1 MSEPTI
7 LADLLP
13 MIPGLQVVT
22 AVHVAHERVVHE
34 RIDPQ
39 HAIVENNL
47 ARKGVWSTDPDRSSG
62 PTRDVLRI
70 ETEDV
75 VGQLI
80 MESSMGRLSTTE
92 MELVSWVFARWMGQR
107 ERQDAFIHTSLREI
121 AEAFE
126 TVWGGSRARFI
137 KDMLRRIHGVR
148 FDAEVQETVTDKKTG
163 KPVTRK
169 TTKLFNIFDYVDIVE
184 YKDEMSRVGG
194 PRQVGEGT
202 VRVKIGEFMHQQL
215 LAGQYRRYDW
225 HILRRRLTSPL
236 AKRLY
241 VYIDSH
247 RGRKVEGGLLYER
260 TIDDKLLVTL
270 GIRDRNRSRAIAKL
284 RTACAQ
290 IQASEPTYKA
300 LEVRRSA
307 DRANWVLSRLK
318 EDNGT
323 HEPFGLFEDA
333 I

>member
-1 MSEPTI
+1 MNEPTL
-7 LADLLP
+7 LADLIST
-13 MIPGLQVVT
+13 IPGIDALT
-22 AVHVAHERVVHE
+22 AVHVADERLAHERV
-34 RIDPQ
+34 DPQ

-47 ARKGVWSTDPDRSSG
+47 ARKGVWATDPDRSDG

-70 ETEDV
+70 ETDDV
-75 VGQLI
+75 VGHLI

-107 ERQDAFIHTSLREI
+107 ERKDAFVHTSLREI

-137 KDMLRRIHGVR
+137 KDMIRRIHGVR

-163 KPVTRK
+163 KPVTKK
-169 TTKLFNIFDYVDIVE
+169 TTKLFNIFDYVDIIE
-184 YKDEMSRVGG
+184 YKDEMSRAGG
-194 PRQVGEGT
+194 PRQSGEGT
-202 VRVKIGEFMHQQL
+202 VRIKIGEFMHQQL

-225 HILRRRLTSPL
+225 HILRQRLRSPL

-260 TIDDKLLVTL
+260 TIDDQLLVTL

-284 RTACAQ
+284 RTACEQ

-300 LEVRRSA
+300 LEIRRSA
-307 DRANWVLSRLK
+307 DGVNWVLSRLK

-323 HEPFGLFEDA
+323 PEPLALFEDV